1 MQQHSNIPRPT
12 THNIIRTNVS
22 TCTHSHTHPPP
33 PPPLKIQQ
41 KPLTLQD
48 PPPPPP
54 PPPLISESNVNTAQ
68 KGAFWNLTS
77 HAKYRNTKCEEVP
90 SLQTYFYAGV
100 HNLLLILGWCHT
112 LRTKPW
118 DLTSHAKYRNTKRE
132 KVPPP
137 QTCFYAEVHSSL
149 PILGCCHAEDGGYQ
163 LL

>member
-1 MQQHSNIPRPT
+1 MHATTFKHSTPNHPQCNSRK
-12 THNIIRTNVS
+12 
-22 TCTHSHTHPPP
+22 CKHTHTLTHTSPPP
-33 PPPLKIQQ
+33 TEDATEASHFAGP
-41 KPLTLQD
+41 

-54 PPPLISESNVNTAQ
+54 PPPLISESHVNTAQ

-77 HAKYRNTKCEEVP
+77 HAKYRNIKCEEVP

-100 HNLLLILGWCHT
+100 HSLLLILGWCHT

-149 PILGCCHAEDGGYQ
+149 PILGWCHAEDGGYQ